1 MVSVMTADAMPIR
14 TKAPLWASGQIA
26 AQIFRDLPSL
36 LLLFYMTQLLA
47 IPPAMAGA
55 AIFVPKLFWAVLC
68 DGAVGI
74 ISDRLR
80 HSFARRHFLL
90 IGAVLVPLA
99 MVLLFNGTS
108 AGTAEAKALHISLI
122 LALYMLVFA
131 LFSVPHLAIGTE
143 IARTPSESSLV
154 MGWRVAFSA
163 VGLLVGNSLAPML
176 IQHWG
181 ATQDAY
187 RQVAILMGAVCSAAL
202 VVSWFGAREASGM
215 ARPRA
220 APGSALKAVI
230 GNRPLLILFLILM
243 LQLIG
248 SGMAYASLAYVFSYN
263 LAFPQPL
270 QTLGVFVLVT
280 GICAMGIQPVWVWL
294 SRRLGKRAGLI
305 IASLGY
311 AASLFA
317 PMLLAPGQESG
328 AYVIGAAMGL
338 FNSGCYLNI
347 YALLSDLVEEQTSST
362 GDSRAG
368 LYSGLFSAGDKI
380 GFAIGG
386 TLLTGLVLGAYGF
399 SSGAVVQ
406 SAAALDGIWIAYA
419 IIPGCIIVVTALMA
433 GLLIR
438 APVPQPQPA

>member
-1 MVSVMTADAMPIR
+1 MKSGAMPIR
-14 TKAPLWASGQIA
+14 VQAPLWASGQVA

-47 IPPAMAGA
+47 IPPAMAGT
-55 AIFVPKLFWAVLC
+55 AIFIPKLFWAVLC
-68 DGAVGI
+68 DGAVGVV
-74 ISDRLR
+74 SDRLR
-80 HSFARRHFLL
+80 LRFARRHFLL

-99 MVLLFNGTS
+99 MVLLFSGTT
-108 AGTAEAKALHISLI
+108 AGTAEARALHISFM

-143 IARTPSESSLV
+143 IGKTPEESAVV

-181 ATQDAY
+181 ATQEAY
-187 RQVAILMGAVCSAAL
+187 RQVAILMALVCSAAL
-202 VVSWFGAREASGM
+202 VISWFGAREAPG
-215 ARPRA
+215 AVRPRP
-220 APGSALKAVI
+220 APGSALKAII
-230 GNRPLLILFLILM
+230 GNRPLLVLFLILM

-248 SGMAYASLAYVFSYN
+248 SGMAYASLAYVFTYN
-263 LAFPQPL
+263 LAFPEPL
-270 QTLGVFVLVT
+270 STLGIFVLVT
-280 GICAMGIQPVWVWL
+280 GVCAMGIQPVWVWL
-294 SRRLGKRAGLI
+294 AKRLGKRTGLV

-311 AASLFA
+311 ALSLFA
-317 PMLLAPGQESG
+317 PMLLSPGQEIG
-328 AYVIGAAMGL
+328 AYAVGAAMGL
-338 FNSGCYLNI
+338 FNSGGYLNI
-347 YALLSDLVEEQTSST
+347 YALLSDLVEEQSSTT

-399 SSGAVVQ
+399 ASGAATQ
-406 SAAALDGIWIAYA
+406 SAEALSGIWIAYA
-419 IIPGCIIVVTALMA
+419 VVPGSIIIVTALMA
-433 GLLIR
+433 GFLIR
-438 APVPQPQPA
+438 TPAPQPQPA

>member
-1 MVSVMTADAMPIR
+1 VDDSGLSLAR
-14 TKAPLWASGQIA
+14 KAPLWASGQIA

-36 LLLFYMTQLLA
+36 LLLFYMTQLLD
-47 IPPAMAGA
+47 IPPAMAGM

-80 HSFARRHFLL
+80 DRFARRHFLL
-90 IGAVLVPLA
+90 IGAVMVPLA
-99 MVLLFNGTS
+99 MVLLFSGSGTGS
-108 AGTAEAKALHISLI
+108 AEAKALQISFM

-131 LFSVPHLAIGTE
+131 IFSVPHLAIGTE
-143 IARTPSESSLV
+143 IARTPSESAVV

-176 IQHWG
+176 IQYWG
-181 ATQDAY
+181 GTLEAY
-187 RQVAILMGAVCSAAL
+187 RQVAVLMSAVCSTAL
-202 VVSWFGAREASGM
+202 IISWFGAREAPHS

-220 APGSALKAVI
+220 APGSTLKAVF
-230 GNRPLLILFLILM
+230 GNRALLVLFLILM

-248 SGMAYASLAYVFSYN
+248 SGMAYASLAYVFTYN
-263 LAFPQPL
+263 LAYPAPL

-280 GICAMGIQPVWVWL
+280 AICAMGIQPVWVKIA
-294 SRRLGKRAGLI
+294 SRLGKRAGLV
-305 IASLGY
+305 IATLGY
-311 AASLFA
+311 AATLFA
-317 PMLLAPGQESG
+317 PMLLTPGDETAVLFVG
-328 AYVIGAAMGL
+328 ASMGL

-347 YALLSDLVEEQTSST
+347 YALLSDLVEKQGADT

-399 SSGAVVQ
+399 ASGAAVQ
-406 SAAALDGIWIAYA
+406 SAEALSGIWIAYA
-419 IIPGCIIVVTALMA
+419 VIPGCITLVTAVMA

-438 APVPQPQPA
+438 QPLPQPQLA